1 MKAILRPFSSPKLPA
16 YIANIAKRNEVQSA
30 NSEQWII
37 TKCTGNGVLS
47 YILENKQEVEVQR
60 SQIPF
65 NRFEG
70 RLKGNAKN
78 ISLKTFSNLF
88 SLVFLLKNIIYFK
101 NREGRKFWLQFVT
114 NNRYMLKKNN
124 LYKNLIKCA
133 LYKN

>member
-16 YIANIAKRNEVQSA
+16 YTANIAKRNEVQSA

-114 NNRYMLKKNN
+114 KKKKKKKN
-124 LYKNLIKCA
+124 
-133 LYKN
+133 

>member
-1 MKAILRPFSSPKLPA
+1 M
-16 YIANIAKRNEVQSA
+16 
-30 NSEQWII
+30 
-37 TKCTGNGVLS
+37 LS